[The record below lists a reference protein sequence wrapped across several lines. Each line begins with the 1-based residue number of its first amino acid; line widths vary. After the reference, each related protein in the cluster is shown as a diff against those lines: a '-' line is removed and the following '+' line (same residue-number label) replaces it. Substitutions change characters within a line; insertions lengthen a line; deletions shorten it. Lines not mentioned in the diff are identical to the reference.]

1 MVGTMGSGDDMM
13 RLRNLFVLAAV
24 SFTLSPIV
32 QAAAQK
38 PDGEMAAK
46 AMPAPKKKAKNVIL
60 FIGDGMGISTIT
72 AARIYDGQ
80 SRGETGEENSLSFER
95 FPNVALVK
103 TYNSNQQVSDS
114 AGTATA
120 MNSGVITRAGV
131 IGIGPAAR
139 LGDCAEAKANI
150 VPTLGQIAKA
160 NGKGLGIVT
169 TTRITHATPAAIFA
183 HSAQRDWED
192 DNAIPA
198 AERGKGCTDIAAQLV
213 ATPFDIA
220 LGGGTGNFFGKDK
233 GGKRL
238 DPAADLP
245 KAWSARTGGTYVT
258 SSAALAATR
267 GSKAPVFGLFTP
279 SHMNFMLDRKAD
291 STEPTLTEM
300 TTAAIEKL
308 KSNKNGYYLMV
319 EGGRIDH
326 GHHAG
331 VAGYALS
338 ETQEFSRA
346 IAKALSMV
354 DLKDTLVLVTADH
367 SHVFTIAGYPTR
379 GNPILGLVSHNDERG
394 EPSGKPTLAADGQP
408 YTTLGYQNGPGAVKD
423 QARAAPSTDV
433 KARQQALVPTGD
445 EGGAYGVIETH
456 AGEDVAL
463 FATGPGAENARG
475 VIEQRRIFDIIM
487 TATGWT
493 KPKYK

>member
-1 MVGTMGSGDDMM
+1 MM
-13 RLRNLFVLAAV
+13 RLKTVFLLAAV
-24 SFTLSPIV
+24 PLALSPIV
-32 QAAAQK
+32 QVGAQR
-38 PDGEMAAK
+38 PEGDMATK

-80 SRGETGEENSLSFER
+80 SRGETGEENSLSFEG
-95 FPNVALVK
+95 FPHVALVK

-120 MNSGVITRAGV
+120 MNSGVTTRAGV

-139 LGDCAEAKANI
+139 LGDCSESKANI
-150 VPTLGQIAKA
+150 LPTLGEIAKA

-169 TTRITHATPAAIFA
+169 TTRITHATPAAVYA

-192 DNAIPA
+192 DNAIPVP
-198 AERGKGCTDIAAQLV
+198 ERGKGCTDIAAQL
-213 ATPFDIA
+213 AQAPFDIA
-220 LGGGTGNFFGKDK
+220 LGGGTANFFGKDK

-245 KAWSARTGGTYVT
+245 GAWAARTGGKYVT
-258 SSAALAATR
+258 DAAGLKAAQ
-267 GSKAPVFGLFTP
+267 GQKAPVLGLFTP

-291 STEPTLTEM
+291 SKEPTLTEM
-300 TTAAIEKL
+300 TAAAIDKL
-308 KSNKNGYYLMV
+308 KANKGGYYLMV

-331 VAGYALS
+331 IADYALS

-354 DLKDTLVLVTADH
+354 DLNDTLVLVTADH
-367 SHVFTIAGYPTR
+367 SHTLTISGYPTR
-379 GNPILGLVSHNDERG
+379 GNPILGLVSHNDARG
-394 EPSGKPTLAADGQP
+394 EPSGEPTKAADGQP
-408 YTTLGYQNGPGAVKD
+408 YTTLGYQNGPGAIKVLP
-423 QARAAPSTDV
+423 RPAPSTDIR
-433 KARQQALVPTGD
+433 AQQQAVIPTGD

-456 AGEDVAL
+456 GGEDVAL
-463 FATGPGAENARG
+463 FATGPGSDNARG
-475 VIEQRRIFDIIM
+475 VIEQRRIYDIIM
-487 TATGWT
+487 TATGW
-493 KPKYK
+493 KKVKAK